1 MDMNV
6 ALKISAGVTGQ
17 QAVDQLKTSMDRM
30 KDSVDGVANRFGV
43 LKGAVAALAGTAVVT
58 GFVGMMK
65 SMIDTADHLN
75 DLSQRTGIAVE
86 DLDALGFAAE
96 QNGSNLDQVSG
107 ALGKLAKNMAEAAG
121 GSAEA
126 IATFRQFGITQQELK
141 SGSITTTEAMAKIA
155 DKLAEMPDGWQKT
168 AAAQRVFGKSAA
180 DLIPLLNAGGDA
192 IRNAR
197 AELEGY
203 GALFDGGIAS
213 AADEFN
219 DKMALFRRITG
230 ALALSLGRDLLPVMN
245 GFVSGLVDAKSAQDG
260 LSGDTSLVDWA
271 KTAAMGVA
279 ALVDVV
285 RVAGQGILA
294 LIGSFQ
300 AVWADLKLAGTFLA
314 GGNGLNPFSAENKQ
328 ILSDA
333 LAERNQTVERANQQ
347 YVTLWKMNG
356 SQVFDAVKKQM
367 DNLKSATSPS
377 SKGPGGTG
385 GFDFGS
391 DNAAMKERA
400 SILEKLRDEVYSLER
415 GEDALLLQKAR
426 AAGMSATE
434 LAQLQELLTQ
444 RAKLKAADRELEE
457 ATKEANKQRDEA
469 IKKQKEM
476 ADAGKRVY
484 DETRTPAEKLNIE
497 ITRLNELLNQG
508 AIDWDT
514 YSRAIFNAQDEFDGI
529 KDKGKDAMDELKQAV
544 EGWGRQATDA
554 FVEFVFTGK
563 SSFKDLVNSILQ
575 DIARMVIQK
584 TIMAPLMASVG
595 KTFGF
600 ADGGVMTGSGP
611 LPLRKYASGG
621 IATSPQLALYGEGKM
636 PEAYVPLPDG
646 RTIPVTMNGG
656 AGAGSTNNVTV
667 NVNVE
672 SGSEQ
677 VKSSQGA
684 GELGRAISAAVKQE
698 LINQKRPGGLLAA

>member
-121 GSAEA
+121 GSEEA
-126 IATFRQFGITQQELK
+126 IATFRQFGISQQDLK
-141 SGSITTTEAMAKIA
+141 NGSITTTDAMAKIA

-168 AAAQRVFGKSAA
+168 AAAQKVFGKSAA

-219 DKMALFRRITG
+219 DKMALFKRISG
-230 ALALSLGRDLLPVMN
+230 ALALSLGRELLPVMN
-245 GFVSGLVDAKSAQDG
+245 GFVSGLVDAKSAQG
-260 LSGDTSLVDWA
+260 ELAGDTGLVDWA

-356 SQVFDAVKKQM
+356 SQVFDAVRKQM
-367 DNLKSATSPS
+367 ADLKAATDPG

-385 GFDFGS
+385 SFDFGN
-391 DNAAMKERA
+391 DNAALKERA
-400 SILEKLRDEVYSLER
+400 SIMEKLRDEVYSLER
-415 GEDALLLQKAR
+415 GEDALLIQKAR
-426 AAGMSATE
+426 AAGMSAAE
-434 LAQLQELLTQ
+434 LQQLQELLTQ

-457 ATKEANKQRDEA
+457 ATKEANKQREEA

-476 ADAGKRVY
+476 LDAGKRVY

-514 YSRAIFNAQDEFDGI
+514 YSRAIFKAQDEFDGI
-529 KDKGKDAMDELKQAV
+529 KDKGKDAMDELQRAV

-554 FVEFVFTGK
+554 FVEFAFTGK
-563 SSFKDLVNSILQ
+563 STFKDLVNSILQ

-584 TIMAPLMASVG
+584 TIMAPLMGSIGGAL
-595 KTFGF
+595 GF
-600 ADGGVMTGSGP
+600 ANGGIMTSQGS
-611 LPLRKYASGG
+611 LPLNTYAGGG
-621 IATSPQLALYGEGKM
+621 IANSPQLAVFGEGRM

-646 RTIPVTMNGG
+646 RTIPVTMKGG
-656 AGAGSTNNVTV
+656 AGGTNNVTV